1 MFIVCIVY
9 ACYILGYTA
18 LTGVL
23 TYIIFIPIQVRP
35 SSRVRRLVASIS
47 FIILGIIVI
56 YSFRLSWPRSLTNSD
71 GRQYWSRITVF
82 APWMRSWTASSS
94 SKCTPGR
101 IPLMRRSQVGQQP
114 FQQWQRRSGTVKE
127 AVVRAAHATC
137 LLMRDSVSLADLRK
151 TEKKQLWVVNF
162 IQNININ
169 LTGIVPTIATVLTF
183 LVHTLLG
190 LSLNTTDVSTAAGRC
205 LATPLPPHT
214 HISFFSNIA
223 RNAMD
228 KLLFSISLP
237 KLSQLILWPNP
248 STIKPAPTCQ

>member
-1 MFIVCIVY
+1 
-9 ACYILGYTA
+9 
-18 LTGVL
+18 
-23 TYIIFIPIQVRP
+23 
-35 SSRVRRLVASIS
+35 
-47 FIILGIIVI
+47 
-56 YSFRLSWPRSLTNSD
+56 
-71 GRQYWSRITVF
+71 
-82 APWMRSWTASSS
+82 
-94 SKCTPGR
+94 
-101 IPLMRRSQVGQQP
+101 MRRSQVGQQP

-237 KLSQLILWPNP
+237 KLSQLIL
-248 STIKPAPTCQ
+248 